1 MGILTNMNDNH
12 SLSQERNILDEFTF
26 KYGVG
31 VKAESNEF
39 RPFGWIN
46 ESTNYDEPKEL
57 NFDGDYR

>member
-1 MGILTNMNDNH
+1 MGILTNMNDNQ
-12 SLSQERNILDEFTF
+12 SLSQERNILAEFTF

-31 VKAESNEF
+31 VQAESYEF

-46 ESTNYDEPKEL
+46 ESTNYDEPTEL